1 MAKTKITNDE
11 ASAAARGMM
20 QKAYGKRLEELKKK
34 RNAAGDSLFLEVYG
48 IPSNHGMDLYSRNS
62 YAFINGINVYCS
74 CGVPS
79 VMSRKGDY
87 KYLSQ
92 YTKLAKMYN
101 DLDYEANQFRN
112 KVKGALENLRTIN
125 KIREQLPEAMDFIVL
140 DPSVKSCNAL
150 ALRYDGL
157 REMFNKMVKEN
168 G

>member
-1 MAKTKITNDE
+1 MAKTRITNDE
-11 ASAAARGMM
+11 ASAAATGMM

-48 IPSNHGMDLYSRNS
+48 IPSNHGMDLFSRNS
-62 YAFINGINVYCS
+62 SAYINGVTVYCS
-74 CGVPS
+74 CSVPA

-87 KYLSQ
+87 DHFGQYCKLSR
-92 YTKLAKMYN
+92 MYN
-101 DLDYEANQFRN
+101 ETEYDANEFRG
-112 KVKGALENLRTIN
+112 KIRKALENLRTIN

-140 DPSVKSCNAL
+140 DTSVKSSNAL